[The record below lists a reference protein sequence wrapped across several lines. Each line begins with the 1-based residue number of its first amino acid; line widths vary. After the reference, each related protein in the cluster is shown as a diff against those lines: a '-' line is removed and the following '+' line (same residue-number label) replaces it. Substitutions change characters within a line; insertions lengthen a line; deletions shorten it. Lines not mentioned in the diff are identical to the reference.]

1 MDALIQ
7 WVTQIIIFLLLAA
20 IIDLLVPATS
30 MKKYIK
36 LVVGLILILILLQ
49 PIFYLFNINIQNE
62 LESSFRQLSEGNS
75 SNESVENLI
84 ELQKNEIQGSQDAY
98 ILEQMA
104 VQLKDLAEDPLLE
117 EHQAEIR
124 DIQFLF
130 SSEED
135 HTFENL
141 EEVIVYLREADE
153 EGEEGAVD
161 LVEDVEINTDD
172 EPVVEQE
179 EQDNEEI
186 KALLREVWELRDKE
200 VTITWEGGTS

>member
-49 PIFYLFNINIQNE
+49 PVFHLFNINIKNE
-62 LESSFRQLSEGNS
+62 LKSSFLQLSEETS

-130 SSEED
+130 LSEED
-135 HTFENL
+135 YTFENL

-153 EGEEGAVD
+153 EDEEGAVD
-161 LVEDVEINTDD
+161 VVEDVEINTDD
-172 EPVVEQE
+172 PVVEE
-179 EQDNEEI
+179 EDQDSEEI
-186 KALLREVWELRDKE
+186 KALLSEVWELRNKE

>member
-20 IIDLLVPATS
+20 IIDLLIPATS

-62 LESSFRQLSEGNS
+62 LKSSFQQVSRQNS
-75 SNESVENLI
+75 NNESVENLI
-84 ELQKNEIQGSQDAY
+84 ELQKSEIQGSQDAY

-130 SSEED
+130 SSEEEY
-135 HTFENL
+135 TFENL
-141 EEVIVYLREADE
+141 EEVIVYLRESDE
-153 EGEEGAVD
+153 EDEEGAVD
-161 LVEDVEINTDD
+161 LVEDVKINTD
-172 EPVVEQE
+172 EPVVEEE
-179 EQDNEEI
+179 EQDSEEI
-186 KALLREVWELRDKE
+186 KSLLREVWELRNKE

>member
-20 IIDLLVPATS
+20 IVDLLVPTTP

-49 PIFYLFNINIQNE
+49 PIFYLFNVNIQNE
-62 LESSFRQLSEGNS
+62 LEASFLQVSEETSN
-75 SNESVENLI
+75 NESVENLI
-84 ELQKNEIQGSQDAY
+84 ELQKNEIQDSQDAY

-130 SSEED
+130 SSEEEL
-135 HTFENL
+135 TFENL
-141 EEVIVYLREADE
+141 EEVIVYLQEADE
-153 EGEEGAVD
+153 EDEEGAVD
-161 LVEDVEINTDD
+161 LVKDVEINTND
-172 EPVVEQE
+172 PVVEEE
-179 EQDNEEI
+179 EQDSEEI
-186 KALLREVWELRDKE
+186 KSLLREVWELHNKE
-200 VTITWEGGTS
+200 VTITWEGGAS

>member
-1 MDALIQ
+1 MDMLIQ

-62 LESSFRQLSEGNS
+62 LKSSFLQLSEESS

-117 EHQAEIR
+117 EYRTEIR

-135 HTFENL
+135 YTFENL

-153 EGEEGAVD
+153 EDEEGAVD
-161 LVEDVEINTDD
+161 LVEDVEINTGD
-172 EPVVEQE
+172 PVVEEE
-179 EQDNEEI
+179 EQDSEEI
-186 KALLREVWELRDKE
+186 KALLREVWELRNKE